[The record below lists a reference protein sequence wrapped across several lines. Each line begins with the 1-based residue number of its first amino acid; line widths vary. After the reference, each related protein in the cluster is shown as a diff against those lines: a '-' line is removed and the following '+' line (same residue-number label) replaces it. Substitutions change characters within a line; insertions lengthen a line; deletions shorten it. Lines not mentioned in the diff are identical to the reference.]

1 MKTLILF
8 RHAKS
13 SWENY
18 SSDKEREILT
28 IGRERTIK
36 SATFLQR
43 FFQKHSI
50 FVNRFISSEAFRA
63 QQTAKIVTEI
73 LNANFEV
80 FHSLYTFSV
89 IDLEKVIH
97 SFSDNDNVIVIFGH
111 NNAFTDFINTFG
123 NQHIDNLPTSG
134 IAIINFESN
143 SWKKISKGN
152 TLKIIIP
159 KEI

>member
-18 SSDKEREILT
+18 NHDKAREILA
-28 IGRERTIK
+28 IGKERTEK
-36 SATFLQR
+36 AATFLHNFLQEN
-43 FFQKHSI
+43 SI
-50 FVNRFISSEAFRA
+50 LVDTFIASEAMRA
-63 QQTAKIVTEI
+63 QQTAKITTEI
-73 LNANFEV
+73 FNTHFEISS
-80 FHSLYTFSV
+80 SLYTFS
-89 IDLEKVIH
+89 IFELESIIK
-97 SFSDNDNVIVIFGH
+97 SFPDKNNVITIFGH

-123 NQHIDNLPTSG
+123 NQPIDNLPTSG
-134 IAIINFESN
+134 IAIISFETN